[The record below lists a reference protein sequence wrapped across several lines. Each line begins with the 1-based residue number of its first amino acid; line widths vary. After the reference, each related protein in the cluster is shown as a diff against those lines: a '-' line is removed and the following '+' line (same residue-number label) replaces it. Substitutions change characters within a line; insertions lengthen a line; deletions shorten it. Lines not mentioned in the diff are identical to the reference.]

1 MFQCTY
7 ESGQHIV
14 AGAGELHLEICL
26 KDLEEEHACVPIKKS
41 DPVVSYRETVSQTS
55 SQVCL
60 SKSGNKH
67 CRVYMT
73 AEPMPSGLAEEFDS
87 VSVSLIYKTPCN
99 ITKQF

>member
-1 MFQCTY
+1 V
-7 ESGQHIV
+7 I

-26 KDLEEEHACVPIKKS
+26 KDLEEMHACVPIKKS
-41 DPVVSYRETVSQTS
+41 DPIVSYRETVIEKS

-73 AEPMPSGLAEEFDS
+73 AEPMADGLPEEFDS
-87 VSVSLIYKTPCN
+87 VSTYYDLLV
-99 ITKQF
+99 